1 MELLIFAI
9 LKRFLNSQACV
20 GVVWGHEQKDAASG
34 CFTRLKEIE
43 HVSHRAPE
51 LMLFSKVQRGRPWRP
66 VPLTLLHPLLLRH
79 LINPLKTLRVSRI
92 FRSLLSLM
100 H

>member
-1 MELLIFAI
+1 MELLTFAI
-9 LKRFLNSQACV
+9 LQSFLNSHACV
-20 GVVWGHEQKDAASG
+20 GVVWDRELKDATSG

-51 LMLFSKVQRGRPWRP
+51 LMLFGKVQRGSPMRP

-79 LINPLKTLRVSRI
+79 LINFLKTLRVSRI
-92 FRSLLSLM
+92 FRSLLPLM